1 VGPDDE
7 VVLAEDDSS
16 AGDDGTIDMSMAET
30 ILVIHPQTQL
40 YIVLYETKNEIKDMT
55 NNATHCKNILLYSQF

>member
-7 VVLAEDDSS
+7 VVLAEDDSC

-30 ILVIHPQTQL
+30 ISVIHPQTQI
-40 YIVLYETKNEIKDMT
+40 YIVLYETKKIK
-55 NNATHCKNILLYSQF
+55 